1 MHHLLIEG
9 QEIHT
14 LIIVYYTQEI
24 APKLLFYLIIFRV
37 HANSAYSDYA
47 VRKQQEN

>member
-1 MHHLLIEG
+1 MHHFLTEG

-14 LIIVYYTQEI
+14 LIIIYYTQEI
-24 APKLLFYLIIFRV
+24 APNLLFYLIIFRV
-37 HANSAYSDYA
+37 HENIAYSEYA